1 MSDDE
6 TMDEPIGQPAAVYV
20 AAALV
25 IALFLMFACA
35 MSSMYRAF

>member
-6 TMDEPIGQPAAVYV
+6 TMDEPADQL
-20 AAALV
+20 AAAYLAV
-25 IALFLMFACA
+25 ALAIGLILMFACA